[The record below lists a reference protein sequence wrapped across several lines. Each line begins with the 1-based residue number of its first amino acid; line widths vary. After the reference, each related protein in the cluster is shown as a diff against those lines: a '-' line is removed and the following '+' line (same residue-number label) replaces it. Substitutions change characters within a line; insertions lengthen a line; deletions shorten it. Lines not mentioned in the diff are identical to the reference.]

1 MYIRDIYSLCL
12 KDRGSRFKLSVKVK
26 KMSKTIVAIGALGG
40 SGTRAVAKVFLEMG
54 VFMGDKLNI
63 SKDNLLFTILFKN
76 PIWYRTSSK
85 EDKELRL
92 RIFQKYMEGCEL
104 NLSESNELDKAIS
117 TNPTFKKRLNFN
129 LKQTG
134 YINEKTNI
142 WGWKEPNTQIFVSE
156 ILNFFPQLKYI
167 HILRHGIDMAF
178 SNNNQQLNNWGWKY
192 GIELS
197 GNEDKNQIATK
208 QLEYWVKST
217 KDVLAKIKVFNEK
230 VLILNHSKFCTQP
243 QQEIDR
249 IIEFIGI
256 PIKWE
261 FKKKL
266 YEIPKNKGTNNRYKD
281 YDLTIFSQGNLQ
293 FVKECGFNIE
303 INESRD
309 DDM

>member
-1 MYIRDIYSLCL
+1 
-12 KDRGSRFKLSVKVK
+12 
-26 KMSKTIVAIGALGG
+26 MSKTIVAIGALGG

-256 PIKWE
+256 PIKW
-261 FKKKL
+261 
-266 YEIPKNKGTNNRYKD
+266 
-281 YDLTIFSQGNLQ
+281 
-293 FVKECGFNIE
+293 
-303 INESRD
+303 
-309 DDM
+309 

>member
-1 MYIRDIYSLCL
+1 
-12 KDRGSRFKLSVKVK
+12 
-26 KMSKTIVAIGALGG
+26 MSKTIVAIGALGG